1 MPLIH
6 KSSRLV
12 ERSAY
17 PSIDRSVYH
26 LYLSSIYLMTW
37 KFSQFAI
44 SRSEILQEQ
53 ETAMVFLIVK
63 YLVPADRDCDSPKVL
78 N

>member
-1 MPLIH
+1 M
-6 KSSRLV
+6 
-12 ERSAY
+12 
-17 PSIDRSVYH
+17 YH

-44 SRSEILQEQ
+44 PHSEILQVQ
-53 ETAMVFLIVK
+53 EAATVFLIVK
-63 YLVPADRDCDSPKVL
+63 YLVPADGECDSPKVL